1 MSNDGIFDFYE
12 YDPYPITT
20 IDNFVDTTRVG
31 VIDYGIYNLQF
42 SLDWLKKRER
52 NGEKVIEW
60 STCK

>member
-42 SLDWLKKRER
+42 SLD
-52 NGEKVIEW
+52 
-60 STCK
+60 